1 MDAVLLKR
9 MAFAGG
15 DSADPEARAA
25 FGEFYQRHATWL
37 YQRLCRTRPMGLL
50 DSMEASKDVVQ
61 ETFYRAYKGA
71 DTFDANRVADAG
83 RLEGLVRGWLG
94 GIANRVV
101 ADMLRRSEPDLVES
115 DRLEPRRYAWG
126 DVNRPLDSESRLVK
140 ALQKELAKLS
150 PLQKDILAST
160 QLYYK
165 PDTTYQRLPNGVTT
179 ELAMKHGTTPEN
191 IRQVRRR
198 TMVQLRRKLL
208 PLLDED

>member
-1 MDAVLLKR
+1 
-9 MAFAGG
+9 
-15 DSADPEARAA
+15 
-25 FGEFYQRHATWL
+25 
-37 YQRLCRTRPMGLL
+37 MGLL

-115 DRLEPRRYAWG
+115 DRLEPRYAWG
-126 DVNRPLDSESRLVK
+126 DVSRQVDSESRLVK
-140 ALQKELAKLS
+140 ALQKELTKLS

-198 TMVQLRRKLL
+198 TMVQLRKKLL